1 MNAALTALIIP
12 AKVSDPVRIE
22 ALGTGLEALGYWV
35 AGAVES
41 ITRGDWE
48 VYLNA
53 EGTLIDLPANLRA
66 AQLMHVYGLDLGG
79 VTRGTAVFLG
89 RDAHGGKSEVPE
101 HLIRRTE
108 ELFGVPRAA

>member
-1 MNAALTALIIP
+1 
-12 AKVSDPVRIE
+12 
-22 ALGTGLEALGYWV
+22 
-35 AGAVES
+35 
-41 ITRGDWE
+41 
-48 VYLNA
+48 
-53 EGTLIDLPANLRA
+53 
-66 AQLMHVYGLDLGG
+66 MHVYGLDLGG